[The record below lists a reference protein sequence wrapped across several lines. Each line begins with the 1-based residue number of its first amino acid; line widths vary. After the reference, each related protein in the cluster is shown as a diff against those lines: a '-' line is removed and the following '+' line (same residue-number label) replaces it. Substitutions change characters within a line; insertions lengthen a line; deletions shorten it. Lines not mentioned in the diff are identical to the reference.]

1 MKRNIRTTA
10 VVALALTTSMGLA
23 SCGRS
28 TDTGAKATDKA
39 STVSSGKATGTITVW
54 AMGGEGDKLPTLAKE
69 FEALNPGVKI
79 DVTPIPF
86 DAAHD
91 KLATAITAGQDPGR
105 LPDRHNLDG

>member
-39 STVSSGKATGTITVW
+39 STVSSGKATGTISVW
-54 AMGGEGDKLPTLAKE
+54 AMGGEGDKLPALAKE
-69 FEALNPGVKI
+69 FEAQNPGV
-79 DVTPIPF
+79 
-86 DAAHD
+86 
-91 KLATAITAGQDPGR
+91 
-105 LPDRHNLDG
+105 